1 MEKLL
6 EIDRWLLLLLNFD
19 GGAICDDIF
28 WAASRKL
35 IWIPLYMLAIYLM
48 YRKAGWR
55 QTLLAVAMIAL
66 AVVLTDQI
74 ANIFKHYTPKFRPT
88 HTEAIKEMVHTVRG
102 YRGGLYGT
110 VSAHAATTLSIA
122 LISASLISNR
132 TYTAMILLWVVFVSY
147 SRIYLGVHFPL
158 DIIFGLLD
166 GAVVSAVLIRF
177 YKHIVTKY
185 PKLFDDKKPV

>member
-1 MEKLL
+1 
-6 EIDRWLLLLLNFD
+6 
-19 GGAICDDIF
+19 
-28 WAASRKL
+28 
-35 IWIPLYMLAIYLM
+35 
-48 YRKAGWR
+48 
-55 QTLLAVAMIAL
+55 
-66 AVVLTDQI
+66 
-74 ANIFKHYTPKFRPT
+74 
-88 HTEAIKEMVHTVRG
+88 MVHTVRG